1 MTTTIP
7 NAPRPSPN
15 AYVDALHLQNGRLAV
30 TEAAQR
36 RLFFEEQ
43 VEKEKQALADSETAL
58 KSTQERTGVLQ
69 VNSQVEG
76 VLRAM
81 VQLRAE
87 ITSREVALTSL
98 EGAATSQNPIVIRQE
113 TELASLRSQLKA
125 LEQRAGPGIAGDP
138 IIATA
143 ELPRVGLEYVRAVRD
158 VKYHEMLF
166 ELLAKQYEVA
176 RIDEA
181 KEAPVI
187 QVVDTAVPP
196 EKRSWP
202 PRTLLT
208 VAGAIACGLLASL
221 WVLIAN
227 RLRNPVDAEKMRQL
241 RGALFG
247 KAS

>member
-1 MTTTIP
+1 M
-7 NAPRPSPN
+7 
-15 AYVDALHLQNGRLAV
+15 
-30 TEAAQR
+30 
-36 RLFFEEQ
+36 
-43 VEKEKQALADSETAL
+43 EKEKGALAGSETAL

-87 ITSREVALTSL
+87 ITSREVGLTSL

-125 LEQRAGPGIAGDP
+125 LEQRAGPGVAGDP

-227 RLRNPVDAEKMRQL
+227 RLWNPVDAEKMRQL